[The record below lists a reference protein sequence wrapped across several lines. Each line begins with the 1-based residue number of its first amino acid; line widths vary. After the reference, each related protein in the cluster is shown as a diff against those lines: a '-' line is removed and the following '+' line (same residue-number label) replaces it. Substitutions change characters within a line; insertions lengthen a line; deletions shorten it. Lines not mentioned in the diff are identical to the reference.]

1 MVAEGWRF
9 LTQDVAL
16 AGGFQSPM
24 LSWLGAAGILGI
36 CLWHSLILIRG
47 VLFLRRAFARIR
59 TGVALLAEARLQ
71 NSQEWIVIPSL
82 AKRPA
87 PAEERRDLDDLQQL
101 DRLMRAEPVLAGQ
114 WLSYRKTL
122 AIEQA
127 SWFTEPRVYAQRAA
141 AEVFS
146 FNSVCTNH
154 LNVHFYQQLPSF
166 MTGIGL
172 MFTFLAILI
181 GLSKLHAT
189 GSQID
194 GMQGL
199 INGLAGKFVTSI
211 VGLACSNAFML
222 LEKSLWYR
230 LARHHRLAVA
240 LLDEMFPQKVLD
252 QSIPGGHAPAD
263 RTLALSSTIQSDPA
277 HQLVQT
283 MHQQLQ
289 STVAALSTVSQSL
302 AALKTTHP
310 LPPRD
315 EALAADIGHEMQ
327 RALRPLLD
335 PLVVVIRDL
344 GHSVNRPVQL
354 SDAERDS
361 LFERLREHRG
371 GERPVTTAAS
381 AGAPQ
386 GSSAGWKASR
396 WRTAPRDEGGT
407 A

>member
-47 VLFLRRAFARIR
+47 VLLLRRAFARIR

-71 NSQEWIVIPSL
+71 NSQERIVIPSL

-101 DRLMRAEPVLAGQ
+101 DRLMRAEPVLAGE

-335 PLVVVIRDL
+335 PLLVVIRDL
-344 GHSVNRPVQL
+344 GHSVNRPVRL

-371 GERPVTTAAS
+371 GERPMTTAVS

-396 WRTAPRDEGGT
+396 WRTAPRNEGGT